1 MLDELHQK
9 VAAIALRAAA
19 GRRFALG
26 GGNALIAHG
35 IITRVTEDVDL
46 FTNDESAVAAAAELV
61 EAALLVAGLGVER
74 EDKAAGLAD
83 VFPGMGDGLAEWIV
97 AEPGGRQVSLQMAYF
112 DRSRDPVMMDVGPV
126 LAIEDVLGGKVCALA
141 GRFEVRDYVDT
152 AAALDRYSVA
162 ELIGFARRLDPGLID
177 RDFADAGRRLDRLS
191 DARFSRYGLSQFDVA
206 GLREKFSVW
215 PRRS

>member
-35 IITRVTEDVDL
+35 IITRATEDVDL
-46 FTNDESAVAAAAELV
+46 FTDDESAVGAAAELV

-152 AAALDRYSVA
+152 AAAMDRYSVA
-162 ELIGFARRLDPGLID
+162 ELVGFARRLDPGLID

-215 PRRS
+215 PRSS